1 MKLKIQDLN
10 ENSPKSWN
18 HSNIENNTSD
28 RFNGIIN
35 KKMGMIIHLI
45 HNTVNSADQQFDY
58 ESPLFCEIQEAISIP
73 YFKDNFQNIH
83 IGFINIERPVLN
95 VDINTYHKLLE
106 KAVAE
111 NNPKILSQES
121 IFGDTIIELPKKI
134 DIEVNKNIQQIG
146 STYSNPSLIP
156 TKVPIF
162 ALDISK
168 SIQSL
173 KAQEL
178 NEISNMEFIEINKV
192 NQMILNG
199 EILDAMS
206 ITAIK
211 QLELHLDFQ
220 KNQDQKPKKISSY
233 MEFLFNLNPFS

>member
-1 MKLKIQDLN
+1 MSFETTQLKK
-10 ENSPKSWN
+10 NSS
-18 HSNIENNTSD
+18 IESTTLTNLQKEEVNSLI
-28 RFNGIIN
+28 NN
-35 KKMGMIIHLI
+35 KKAIIIDLI
-45 HNTVNSADQQFDY
+45 NQKGSN
-58 ESPLFCEIQEAISIP
+58 ESENKNPLFCEKQTIISIP
-73 YFKDNFQNIH
+73 FYKDQNSNIH
-83 IGFINIERPVLN
+83 LGFINVERPVLN
-95 VDINTYHKLLE
+95 IDINTYHLLLE

-121 IFGDTIIELPKKI
+121 IFGDNLIEIPQKM

-146 STYSNPSLIP
+146 NRYSNPSLIP

-178 NEISNMEFIEINKV
+178 NELSNMEFIEINKV

-211 QLELHLDFQ
+211 QLELFLASQ
-220 KNQDQKPKKISSY
+220 KIQEQNPKKITSF
-233 MEFLFNLNPFS
+233 MEFLINLNPFS